1 MKMIRALLIGAG
13 CFFFNSCDFEIPL
26 TVKPTRTIDSR
37 LLGDWVFVNVNA
49 QKIEYMNVRKLDD
62 STYVV
67 SSDGELYRAYHSDF
81 AGTAFLSVQELTVTD
96 GKYLY
101 MTYQVSADGTKLG
114 LKSVNTKVIPETTK
128 GQAALQELIKQNLAN
143 PKLFDDEV
151 LYTRKKFDK

>member
-81 AGTAFLSVQELTVTD
+81 AGTAFLSVQELTVTV